1 LDFST
6 SRLEEIANRIAT
18 MERIFNLSAGMN
30 PEEDTLPERFSE
42 ESIQV
47 EGKEMC
53 IPKEAMEKMK
63 IDYYQVRGWDKHGKP
78 PQTLLNSL
86 NRMG

>member
-1 LDFST
+1 
-6 SRLEEIANRIAT
+6 
-18 MERIFNLSAGMN
+18 MERIFNLAAGMN

-53 IPKEAMEKMK
+53 IPKEAMKKMK
-63 IDYYQVRGWDKHGKP
+63 SDYYQVRGWDKQGKP
-78 PQTLLNSL
+78 PQTLINSL
-86 NRMG
+86 KIKG